1 MPKKIRIIIVDD
13 HQMISDSLKMLFGLT
28 EDIDVIDTIHDSR
41 KVLEV
46 LKSKDIDVLV
56 TDYRMPFLDGLQLT
70 QMVKEVFPSLK
81 VLILSVNEDTQD
93 IQDAY
98 RAGASGYVMKKASRK
113 ELNEAVRMVYQGELY
128 YSKDAMKAMLNPTV
142 NKGDEGNIKLQALS
156 LTKREIEIVK
166 LLVEEMSSIEIAGTL
181 HISPGT
187 VETHR
192 HNILRKHN
200 VKTTIGVIKFAIKSG
215 IAS

>member
-187 VETHR
+187 VETPR